1 MMILFLN
8 NDVNFYKRIR
18 NTKILIFYND
28 IRIKDLVKIID
39 FQNLKW
45 FISNF
50 LKFLKFIRN
59 GEMSL
64 VKILINKKL
73 NEII

>member
-1 MMILFLN
+1 MMIHSLN

-28 IRIKDLVKIID
+28 IRIKNLVKIIE

-45 FISNF
+45 FISYF

-59 GEMSL
+59 GEISL
-64 VKILINKKL
+64 IKILINKKL